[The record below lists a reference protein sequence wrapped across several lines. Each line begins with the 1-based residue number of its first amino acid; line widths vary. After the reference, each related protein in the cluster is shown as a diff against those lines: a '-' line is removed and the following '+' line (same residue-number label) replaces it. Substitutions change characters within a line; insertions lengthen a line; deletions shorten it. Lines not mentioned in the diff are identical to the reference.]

1 MPDTADRLISC
12 FTAGEK
18 VIAGITGDPYSAV
31 AAWAA
36 KEAGVLTEG
45 VTLLL
50 CGEPA
55 ELRAAEGAAN
65 RLGIDWRV
73 ADYRGFFGEDVLS
86 AHISA
91 LKNGRTSSPCVFCAN
106 RGRIPYLFRELERTG
121 AQKFVTGDL
130 ARIAR
135 LKDGFAVYK
144 AGSGR
149 DTSRNLALTD
159 PFFLS
164 YMLAPLGEVESSKEI
179 LKLAG
184 KLGIDTGTERV
195 RPCFP
200 VIDGISHVDMPEKK
214 ELYGRKLKLT
224 DTVFRKDEPP
234 MSKVTVTL
242 AGRYK
247 YTPALLEIFFGNT
260 AALLTDKPVSFKAGE
275 AASVYSGER
284 LIGGGI
290 VLG

>member
-1 MPDTADRLISC
+1 MPNTADRLISY
-12 FTAGEK
+12 FTSGEK

-50 CGEPA
+50 YG
-55 ELRAAEGAAN
+55 ELRAAEKTAN
-65 RLGIDWRV
+65 LLGINWRV

-91 LKNGRTSSPCVFCAN
+91 LKDGRVSSPCVFCAN
-106 RGRIPYLFRELERTG
+106 RGRIPYLFREIAQTG

-130 ARIAR
+130 ARIVPW
-135 LKDGFAVYK
+135 KDGFAVYK

-164 YMLAPLGEVESSKEI
+164 HMLTPLGEIESSKEI

-184 KLGIDTGTERV
+184 KLGFDMGTERV
-195 RPCFP
+195 KPCFP
-200 VIDGISHVDMPEKK
+200 IDGYYASRPDMVNGDIMPKD
-214 ELYGRKLKLT
+214 YKLRLT

-234 MSKVTVTL
+234 VSKVTVTL
-242 AGRYK
+242 AGCYK
-247 YTPALLEIFFGNT
+247 HTPALLEIFFGNT
-260 AALLTDKPVSFKAGE
+260 AALLTDKSVFFKAGE
-275 AASVYSGER
+275 AAAIYSGER
-284 LIGGGI
+284 LVGGGI
-290 VLG
+290 VRG

>member
-1 MPDTADRLISC
+1 MPDTADRLISY

-18 VIAGITGDPYSAV
+18 VMAGIAGDPYSAV

-36 KEAGVLTEG
+36 KEAGVLAEG

-50 CGEPA
+50 CGETA
-55 ELRAAEGAAN
+55 ELRAAEDAAN

-91 LKNGRTSSPCVFCAN
+91 LKGGRASSPCAFCAN
-106 RGRIPYLFRELERTG
+106 RGRIPYLFRELARTG

-130 ARIAR
+130 ARIAPW
-135 LKDGFAVYK
+135 KDGFAVYK

-149 DTSRNLALTD
+149 DTSRNLALAD

-164 YMLAPLGEVESSKEI
+164 YMSAPLGEIESSDEI

-184 KLGIDTGTERV
+184 RLGIDTEGQRV

-200 VIDGISHVDMPEKK
+200 VIDGIPRTDMPGKK

-234 MSKVTVTL
+234 ISKVTVAL

-247 YTPALLEIFFGNT
+247 HTPALLEIFFGNT
-260 AALLTDKPVSFKAGE
+260 AALLTDKPVLSSPGE
-275 AASVYSGER
+275 VAAVYSGKR
-284 LIGGGI
+284 LVGGGI
-290 VLG
+290 VRL